1 MIGAVPEIGP
11 DTRGENLERLEREA
25 FDVCVVGGG
34 ITGAGVALDAASR
47 GLKVALVERG
57 DFASGTSSR
66 SSKMVHG
73 GLRYLANYDFKLTW
87 EASRERDLLR
97 RLAPHLVRPLRFLFP
112 AYKKGIQ
119 TRFATIGLT
128 IYDLVAGRRGFG
140 RHHRASDDDIRRYAP
155 SLDPGRVVG
164 AWTYW
169 DAATDDA
176 RLVFEVLRT
185 AHGFGAVIANHARVH
200 GFDTSGGAVS
210 AAFVSDEQTGRELT
224 VRARCFVNATGV
236 WADEVGRFEAHSVA
250 PPIRPAKGIHLIL
263 PSSAV
268 PIGSSVVLPS
278 IARDRRSL
286 FAVPGWGDTVV
297 LGTTDTTYDGPLD
310 APAVDD
316 DDVRYALGSLNW
328 SLGLD
333 VQPSDVVSAWAGL
346 RPLLAG
352 AGGPD
357 ERTADLS
364 RTQHLSVSPGG
375 LVTITGGKLTTYRRM
390 AADTVDLVCS
400 RLGVAGRSRTKRL
413 AIGLTRPLPGL
424 LEETTAAAERAAIPP
439 GVARHLVET
448 YGDRAPAVLELAA
461 SDPDLA
467 APLVPGLPWIGA
479 QAVWAV
485 EREMAVGLSDVLER
499 RTRLS
504 LADRNAGLGSAAPR
518 LVAGRIGAGAV
529 STEAVALAERLAAE
543 RGPVA
548 RPEPVQATVSDAS
561 PGSARVVHP
570 GA

>member
-11 DTRGENLERLEREA
+11 DTRAENLERLEREA

-47 GLKVALVERG
+47 GLSVALVDRG

-73 GLRYLANYDFKLTW
+73 GIRYLANYDFKLTW
-87 EASRERDLLR
+87 ESSRERDLLR
-97 RLAPHLVRPLRFLFP
+97 RLAPHLVRPLRFFFP
-112 AYKKGIQ
+112 AFKKGFQ
-119 TRFATIGLT
+119 TRFATVGLT
-128 IYDLVAGRRGFG
+128 IYDLMAGRRGFG
-140 RHHRASDDDIRRYAP
+140 RHRRADDDVRRYAP

-185 AHGFGAVIANHARVH
+185 AHGFGAVIANHARVR
-200 GFDTSGGAVS
+200 GFDTSGGAIS
-210 AAFVSDEQTGRELT
+210 AAFVSDDVTGRELSI
-224 VRARCFVNATGV
+224 RARCFVNATGV
-236 WADEVGRFEAHSVA
+236 WADEVGGFEPRSAA
-250 PPIRPAKGIHLIL
+250 PPIRPAKGIHLVL
-263 PSSAV
+263 PSTVV
-268 PIGSSVVLPS
+268 PIGATVVIPS
-278 IARDRRSL
+278 IARDRRSM

-297 LGTTDTTYDGPLD
+297 LGTTDTTYDGPRD
-310 APAVDD
+310 APSVDD
-316 DDVRYALGSLNW
+316 DDVRYALGALNW

-333 VQPSDVVSAWAGL
+333 VQPSDVLAAWAGL

-352 AGGPD
+352 AGGPE

-390 AADTVDLVCS
+390 AVDTVDLVCS
-400 RLGVAGRSRTKRL
+400 RLGIAGRSRTKRL
-413 AIGLTRPLPGL
+413 AIGLTRPLAGL
-424 LEETTAAAERAAIPP
+424 LDETTTAAERAGMAPE
-439 GVARHLVET
+439 VARHLVET

-461 SDPDLA
+461 SDPELA

-485 EREMAVGLSDVLER
+485 EHEMAVGLSDVLER

-504 LADRNAGLGSAAPR
+504 LADREAGLGSAAPGLLAR
-518 LVAGRIGAGAV
+518 RIGA
-529 STEAVALAERLAAE
+529 EAAAAEATALAERIARE

-548 RPEPVQATVSDAS
+548 RPAAAGSTVSEAS
-561 PGSARVVHP
+561 PGSARVVQP

>member
-11 DTRGENLERLEREA
+11 DTRGENLDRLEREA
-25 FDVCVVGGG
+25 FDLCVVGGG

-47 GLKVALVERG
+47 GLRVALVERG

-66 SSKMVHG
+66 SSKLVHG

-87 EASRERDLLR
+87 ESSRERDLLR

-140 RHHRASDDDIRRYAP
+140 RHHRASDEDVRRYAP

-200 GFDTSGGAVS
+200 GFDTSGGTI
-210 AAFVSDEQTGRELT
+210 AAALVSDELTGRELA
-224 VRARCFVNATGV
+224 VRARSFVNATGV
-236 WADEVGRFEAHSVA
+236 WADEVGGFEPRRSA
-250 PPIRPAKGIHLIL
+250 PPIRPAKGIHLVL

-268 PIGSSVVLPS
+268 PVRSSVVIPS
-278 IARDRRSL
+278 IARDRRSM

-297 LGTTDTTYDGPLD
+297 LGTTDTTYDGPRD
-310 APAVDD
+310 APSVDD
-316 DDVRYALGSLNW
+316 DDVRYALGALNW

-333 VQPSDVVSAWAGL
+333 VQPSDVLAAWAGL

-352 AGGPD
+352 AGGPE

-390 AADTVDLVCS
+390 AVDTVDLVCS
-400 RLGVAGRSRTKRL
+400 RLGTAGRSRTKRL
-413 AIGLTRPLPGL
+413 AIGLTRPLAGL
-424 LEETTAAAERAAIPP
+424 LEETTAAAERAGMAA
-439 GVARHLVET
+439 GLARHLVET

-461 SDPDLA
+461 SDPELA

-485 EREMAVGLSDVLER
+485 DREMATGLSDVLER

-504 LADRNAGLGSAAPR
+504 LADRNAGLGSIAPR
-518 LVAGRIGAGAV
+518 LVAGRIGAAAAAA
-529 STEAVALAERLAAE
+529 EAAELAGRIARE

-548 RPEPVQATVSDAS
+548 RPDAAETTDSEAS
-561 PGSARVVHP
+561 PGSSPVVQP